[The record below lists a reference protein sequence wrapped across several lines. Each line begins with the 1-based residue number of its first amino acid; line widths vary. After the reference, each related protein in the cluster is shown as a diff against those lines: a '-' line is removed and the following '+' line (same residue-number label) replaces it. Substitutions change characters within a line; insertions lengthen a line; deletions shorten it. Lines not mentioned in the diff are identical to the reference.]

1 LIPNRERTVTGQIGT
16 DERLELADSLGRQL
30 MRFMRLVGRNHA
42 HLPEVYREGLEKV
55 GYVLLATLVQGGPRR
70 VTAVAETVHLD
81 ISTVSRQVAD
91 LIKAGWVER
100 QHDPDD
106 GRAFLLAVTEAG
118 RAVYDRIRARRNE
131 HMAQVLDGWTTADRQ
146 RLIDLLDRFNTD
158 FEDYLPRVLDAHG
171 CPDKQR
177 EKHG

>member
-1 LIPNRERTVTGQIGT
+1 VAGQIQT

-55 GYVLLATLVQGGPRR
+55 GYVLLAALSNGGPRR
-70 VTAVAETVHLD
+70 VTAVAEAVHLD
-81 ISTVSRQVAD
+81 VSTVSRQVAD

-106 GRAFLLAVTEAG
+106 GRAYLLAV
-118 RAVYDRIRARRNE
+118 RIRERRNE
-131 HMAQVLDGWTTADRQ
+131 HMARVLDGWTAAERQ
-146 RLIDLLDRFNTD
+146 QLIDLLDRFNTD

>member
-1 LIPNRERTVTGQIGT
+1 MTAAQT
-16 DERLELADSLGRQL
+16 DERLELADGLGRQL
-30 MRFMRLVGRNHA
+30 TRFMRLVGRNHA

-55 GYVLLATLVQGGPRR
+55 GYVLLSQLVHGGPHR
-70 VTAVAETVHLD
+70 VTAVAEAVHLD

-100 QHDPDD
+100 QQDPDD
-106 GRAFLLAVTEAG
+106 GRAFLLAATEQG
-118 RAVYDRIRARRNE
+118 LAVFERISARRNE
-131 HMAQVLDGWTTADRQ
+131 HMARVLDSWTIADRQ
-146 RLIDLLDRFNTD
+146 LLTDLLDRFNND

-171 CPDKQR
+171 CPDKRR

>member
-1 LIPNRERTVTGQIGT
+1 VSGST
-16 DERLELADSLGRQL
+16 ERLALADRLGRQL

-55 GYVLLATLVQGGPRR
+55 GYVLLGQLVSEGPRR
-70 VTAVAETVHLD
+70 VTAVAEAVHLD

-100 QHDPDD
+100 QPDPED
-106 GRAFLLAVTEAG
+106 GRAFLLATTEQG
-118 RAVYDRIRARRNE
+118 REVFERIRARRNE
-131 HMAQVLDGWTTADRQ
+131 HIALVLDGWTTDDRQ
-146 RLIDLLDRFNTD
+146 HLIDLLARFNND
-158 FEDYLPRVLDAHG
+158 FEDYLPRVFDAHS
-171 CPDKQR
+171 CPDKRR